1 MTNRIILMAVLTS
14 TLTYGCATTPDDTE
28 KTEEA
33 KQARSDLICVKEKKT
48 GSLRPVK
55 RCRPREESPIQK
67 QNTQQDM
74 RRIQR
79 QAELLR
85 TEI

>member
-1 MTNRIILMAVLTS
+1 MNRTILMGVLTS
-14 TLTYGCATTPDDTE
+14 TLTYGCATTPEDTE
-28 KTEEA
+28 KTDEA
-33 KQARSDLICVKEKKT
+33 RQASSEIICIKEKKT

-85 TEI
+85 TEK